1 MVGRGVTTLTLCPAN
16 VSRGG
21 GTWNDHDFDVFD
33 GERCVAVPLLYNDP
47 EHWRTRAQE
56 VRELACKMTD
66 SEGKGSMLG
75 IAENYDRLA
84 ARAIERLSEGPPRH

>member
-1 MVGRGVTTLTLCPAN
+1 MPHRRAALRALAFLCVDLRRASVRRQLRVGWR
-16 VSRGG
+16 
-21 GTWNDHDFDVFD
+21 VFV
-33 GERCVAVPLLYNDP
+33 RIAVPLLYNDP

-56 VRELACKMTD
+56 VRELARKMTD